1 MPQADLTR
9 RPEQVINTSADTIVI
24 VELIEDIPGG
34 RTLDTAGFTV
44 AGAAPEVIKGGHVII
59 EETATK
65 VHKPLSTNAAGDAYA
80 ALPAGHKYKG
90 VLFGT
95 ILTAD
100 PRASIMVRGRVN
112 TEAATNAQ
120 GLPAYPAAAVT
131 ALPLIN
137 FAND

>member
-1 MPQADLTR
+1 MEIA
-9 RPEQVINTSADTIVI
+9 TSADTIVI
-24 VELIEDIPGG
+24 VELLEDVPGG
-34 RTLDTAGFTV
+34 RTLDTEGFTD
-44 AGAAPEVIKGGHVII
+44 GGEAPAVIKGGHVII
-59 EETATK
+59 EEIATK

-80 ALPAGHKYKG
+80 ALPSGHKYKG
-90 VLFGT
+90 VLFGS

-100 PRASIMVRGRVN
+100 PRAAIMVRGRVN

-120 GLPAYPAAAVT
+120 GLPAYPAAVVN